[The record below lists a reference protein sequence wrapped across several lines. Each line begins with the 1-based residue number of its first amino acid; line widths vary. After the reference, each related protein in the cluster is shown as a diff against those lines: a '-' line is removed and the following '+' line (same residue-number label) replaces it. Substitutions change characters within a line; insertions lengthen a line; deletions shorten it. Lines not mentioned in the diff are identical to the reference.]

1 MRSSLPIEIC
11 GRPFNQGNCNRLT
24 PPSGHYRPPA
34 ANFRAF
40 HHALQ
45 QQGVDMSHVSMSK
58 SYVMLAGIQ
67 GYTKTKRKVRAAH
80 EKVDDTKHKLQK
92 APE

>member
-1 MRSSLPIEIC
+1 MDKK
-11 GRPFNQGNCNRLT
+11 NQTNL
-24 PPSGHYRPPA
+24 PSGHYRPPA

-58 SYVMLAGIQ
+58 SYVMLAGIE
-67 GYTKTKRKVRAAH
+67 GYTKTKRKVRTMH
-80 EKVDDTKHKLQK
+80 EKVDNSKQKLHKP
-92 APE
+92 AE

>member
-1 MRSSLPIEIC
+1 MSPDIVLM
-11 GRPFNQGNCNRLT
+11 LL
-24 PPSGHYRPPA
+24 SGHYRPPA

-58 SYVMLAGIQ
+58 SYVMLAGIE
-67 GYTKTKRKVRAAH
+67 GYSKTKRKFRSIHGKLDHHEPKVSEAA
-80 EKVDDTKHKLQK
+80 E
-92 APE
+92 